1 MKAENHLMSQN
12 AALVQSN
19 ARRDEMAQK
28 LREMEE
34 LVKEGFKNDV
44 YQSETLFA
52 CCCNSLARY
61 CS

>member
-1 MKAENHLMSQN
+1 MSQN

-34 LVKEGFKNDV
+34 LVKEGFEKTF
-44 YQSETLFA
+44 YLSISSTFCML
-52 CCCNSLARY
+52 LRP

>member
-1 MKAENHLMSQN
+1 MLLLKDQFIKAENHLMSQN

-34 LVKEGFKNDV
+34 LVKEGF
-44 YQSETLFA
+44 E
-52 CCCNSLARY
+52 NSFPRMRY
-61 CS
+61 KGLL